1 MRRAEIVAAILMA
14 VLSVYLMWKS
24 AELPI
29 GWIADEGPGG
39 GAFPFWLAAIMLVCC
54 LWTMANWYRHLTPP
68 SNSQNSFMDAYAFR
82 MFILVGGAL
91 TVMIGLVHIIGMY
104 GSIPLFLLF
113 YLRFLGG
120 HSWITTILVALLAP
134 VIIFFFFDIALR
146 IVLPKGYLEPLFF
159 PLYSYFL

>member
-39 GAFPFWLAAIMLVCC
+39 GAFPFWLAAIMLGCC
-54 LWTMANWYRHLTPP
+54 LWTMVNWYRHLTPP
-68 SNSQNSFMDAYAFR
+68 SNSQNSFMDAYALR

-91 TVMIGLVHIIGMY
+91 TVMIGLVHIIGM
-104 GSIPLFLLF
+104 
-113 YLRFLGG
+113 
-120 HSWITTILVALLAP
+120 
-134 VIIFFFFDIALR
+134 
-146 IVLPKGYLEPLFF
+146 
-159 PLYSYFL
+159 

>member
-54 LWTMANWYRHLTPP
+54 LWTMVNWYRHLTPP
-68 SNSQNSFMDAYAFR
+68 SNSQNSFMDAYALR
-82 MFILVGGAL
+82 MFILIGGAL
-91 TVMIGLVHIIGMY
+91 TVMIRVTR
-104 GSIPLFLLF
+104 STVAQ
-113 YLRFLGG
+113 LRF
-120 HSWITTILVALLAP
+120 VLAERVSESMSP
-134 VIIFFFFDIALR
+134 YVNESS
-146 IVLPKGYLEPLFF
+146 VGTE
-159 PLYSYFL
+159 S